1 MPALRT
7 SPLDTALSR
16 LDAQWGRH
24 AGMHTARGV
33 RGELAETAATLGIAD
48 VSALLRTGLKGPR
61 AADRLEH
68 LGVPV
73 PAAQNRWLPM
83 SGGGIV
89 ARLGRAEFLV
99 EDAWSPGV
107 VASHA
112 GALREAAA
120 GVYPVLRQDCALA
133 ITGAAAPDLFAETC
147 AVPFAAD
154 DPSMRIVTLTSMVGV
169 GVTVL
174 RRDVGDLPCWR
185 LWCDGTFGPYLF
197 ETLTDIAAG
206 FGGGPMGVRLLSGD
220 LSATVVATQRGSP

>member
-1 MPALRT
+1 MPAIRT

-33 RGELAETAATLGIAD
+33 RGELAETATTLGIAD

-61 AADRLEH
+61 AAERLAL
-68 LGVPV
+68 LGIPV
-73 PAAQNRWLPM
+73 PEAPNRWLPM
-83 SGGGIV
+83 SDGGLV
-89 ARLGRAEFLV
+89 ARLGRSELLV

-107 VASHA
+107 VASRA
-112 GALREAAA
+112 DALREFAS
-120 GVYPVLRQDCALA
+120 GVYPVPRQDCALA
-133 ITGAAAPDLFAETC
+133 ITGAAAPELFAETC

-220 LSATVVATQRGSP
+220 LSATDYAIQRGSP